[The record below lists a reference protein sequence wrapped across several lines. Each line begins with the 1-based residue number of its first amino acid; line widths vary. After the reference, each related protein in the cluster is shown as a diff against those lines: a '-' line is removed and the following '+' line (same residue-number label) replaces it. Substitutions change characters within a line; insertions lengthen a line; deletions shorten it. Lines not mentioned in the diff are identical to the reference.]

1 MAEDKPER
9 SRAANVVDGKGS
21 EGEDSSSSGVL
32 LDMSLL
38 KQTENWDCG
47 IACCAMALRYYG
59 QDVSLKTLKVQSFDI
74 GMTKSTWTVELCY
87 LLHLNSVR
95 NRYHTSSIC
104 VNPELGKEDYYAKS
118 FVDDTARINKL
129 FDRVNELGLQVS
141 QREPPLEDLVAHLDQ
156 CRPLIVLVNAM
167 LLTCKHCAASECAH
181 SADSRSTAPYL
192 GHYIV
197 VIGCDQSNDV
207 IHYLDPSPR
216 RCNHPCSI
224 TVKIFEEARAAFGTD
239 LDTIFLDG
247 CLASVP

>member
-47 IACCAMALRYYG
+47 IACCAMALR
-59 QDVSLKTLKVQSFDI
+59 
-74 GMTKSTWTVELCY
+74 TWTVELCY